1 MWNMAGENAKF
12 KYTVNN
18 NQLLTSQQR
27 SFYEDNGFLV
37 IKNLVSKE
45 NLSQYQERFKQL
57 CTGEAPTHGMD
68 IMKDIAADRPE
79 YVPGKKAI
87 AKLQGFQDDEVL
99 FEYCCLP
106 EIVKYTESIIGSN
119 IMAMHTMFINK
130 PPDSGLKTTRHPMH
144 QDLHYFPFRP
154 PEKIV
159 CSWTPLIKVNRENGC
174 LVVIPGSHKRPLQP
188 HGYPNW
194 ENGVNKMYHGILN
207 YKIEDNKI
215 HLDMEPGDTVFF
227 HPLLFHGSGQNRTN
241 QFRKSISCHFANS
254 SCHYIDIKGTTHE
267 NIAKEITDVARQKIT
282 KIFGEQDAQD
292 KEVSIQET
300 WQIRGRLVK
309 GIQANL

>member
-1 MWNMAGENAKF
+1 MAAIANLIPDYIVNA
-12 KYTVNN
+12 NN
-18 NQLLTSQQR
+18 LLTDEQCA
-27 SFYEDNGFLV
+27 FYKDNGFLV

-45 NLSQYQERFKQL
+45 NLSRYVERFRQL
-57 CTGEAPTHGMD
+57 CVGEASIAGMD

-87 AKLQGFQDDEVL
+87 AKIQGFQDDEVL

-106 EIVKYTESIIGSN
+106 EILKYVESIIGTN

-130 PPDSGLKTTRHPMH
+130 PPDSGSKTTRHPMH

-154 PEKIV
+154 AEKIV
-159 CSWTPLIKVNRENGC
+159 CSWTPIVKVNRENGC

-194 ENGVNKMYHGILN
+194 ANGVNKMYHGILN
-207 YKIEDNKI
+207 YEIEDSLI

-227 HPLLFHGSGQNRTN
+227 HPLLFHGSGKNSTS
-241 QFRKSISCHFANS
+241 QFRKSISCHFAS
-254 SCHYIDIKGTTHE
+254 SNCHYIDLKDTSQE
-267 NIAKEITDVARQKIT
+267 NIAQEIRDIAKKKLI
-282 KIFGEQDAQD
+282 KLFGETSAQEQDI
-292 KEVSIQET
+292 SIQEI
-300 WQIRGRLVK
+300 WGIRAKLVK
-309 GIQANL
+309 GVLANL